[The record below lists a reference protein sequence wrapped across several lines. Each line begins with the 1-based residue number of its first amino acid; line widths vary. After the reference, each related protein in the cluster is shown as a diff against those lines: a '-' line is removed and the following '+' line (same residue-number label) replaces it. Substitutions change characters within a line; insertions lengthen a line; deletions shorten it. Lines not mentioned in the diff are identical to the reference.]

1 MPSVRSLVRTA
12 LLTALAPVALSALG
26 AQSPVSP
33 APFTAKVSGTGRPMI
48 LIPGLTNT
56 GEVWNATVAEFSR
69 DHQVHVLSLAG
80 FGGTP
85 AISADSNWLG
95 RQRDA
100 IVAYIRAQ
108 RLQKPIIVGHSLG
121 GVLAL
126 WVASSEPALLGAV
139 VNVDG
144 LPFLGATMD
153 ASATVASMK
162 PMAQQ
167 MRAQMSQP
175 NSRENYLRMQD
186 QQVRMMTRDSAGQ
199 RLIAQHGRDSD
210 MPTIAA
216 AMYEMFGLDL
226 RADLAK
232 ITVPVLNVHAWAAY
246 AGYGQTREGAERM
259 FTGQYAA
266 LTTGRLRIHDQ
277 SYHFIMLDEPAWL
290 HAEMREFLAGVPR

>member
-1 MPSVRSLVRTA
+1 MFSVRALVRA
-12 LLTALAPVALSALG
+12 TALALFLPVVASAQ
-26 AQSPVSP
+26 AAEHP
-33 APFTAKVSGTGRPMI
+33 PFTVKVSGSGRPMI

-56 GEVWNATVAEFSR
+56 GEVWTGTVAEFSR

-100 IVAYIRAQ
+100 IVGYIRAQ
-108 RLQKPIIVGHSLG
+108 RLEKPVIVGHSLG

-126 WVASSEPALLGAV
+126 WIASSEPALLGAV

-144 LPFLGATMD
+144 LPFLGATMSP
-153 ASATVASMK
+153 AATIESVK
-162 PMAQQ
+162 PQATQ
-167 MRAQMSQP
+167 MRAMMSQP

-186 QQVRMMTRDSAGQ
+186 QQVQLMTRDSAG
-199 RLIAQHGRDSD
+199 RVMVARHGRDSD

-226 RADLAK
+226 RPELAK
-232 ITVPVLNVHAWAAY
+232 ITVPVLNVHAWAAF
-246 AGYGQTREGAERM
+246 ATYGQTRPGAEAM
-259 FTGQYAA
+259 FTSQYAN
-266 LTTGRLRIHDQ
+266 LSTGRLRIHDQ
-277 SYHFIMLDEPAWL
+277 SYHFIMLDESAWL
-290 HAEMREFLAGVPR
+290 HAEMRDFLRR

>member
-1 MPSVRSLVRTA
+1 MPSVRALVRAVAFAA
-12 LLTALAPVALSALG
+12 LVPAVLATQAPS
-26 AQSPVSP
+26 SNP
-33 APFTAKVSGTGRPMI
+33 PFTAKVSGRGRPMI

-56 GEVWNATVAEFSR
+56 GDVWNNTIAEFSR

-85 AISADSNWLG
+85 AISADTNWLG

-100 IVAYIRAQ
+100 IVAYIRTN
-108 RLQKPIIVGHSLG
+108 RLERPIVVGHSLG
-121 GVLAL
+121 GVLGMWIA
-126 WVASSEPALLGAV
+126 ASEPTLLGAV

-144 LPFLGATMD
+144 LPFLGATMS
-153 ASATVASMK
+153 AAATVESMK
-162 PMAQQ
+162 PQATQ
-167 MRAQMSQP
+167 MRAMMSQP
-175 NSRENYLRMQD
+175 NSREGYLRMQD
-186 QQVRMMTRDSAGQ
+186 QQVRMMTRDTAGQ
-199 RLIAQHGRDSD
+199 RLVAQHGRDSD

-226 RADLAK
+226 RPELAK

-246 AGYGQTREGAERM
+246 ASYGQTRAGAEGM
-259 FTGQYAA
+259 FNAQYAK

-290 HAEMREFLAGVPR
+290 HAEMREFLRDVR